1 MRTKTNFKKFQTQ
14 SGFKFFVLIML
25 MISGCSPASQKADDF
40 YSYAASR
47 KSDLQLSTYI
57 TAQTVRDQF
66 ATEAG
71 RREALSVLRCN
82 GITKVYVEVYRSGLV
97 VPVDVLSKATS
108 FLKNNGLEVV
118 GGIATV
124 PGGETGVAQDGPLS
138 WFNWQNPKT
147 QSDMK
152 KIMEEVA
159 PLFDQFI
166 LDDFFCTADTSLESK
181 QAKGDKSW
189 SEYRRELLTGLA
201 GSVFINPAKAEN
213 PDITMIIK
221 YPQWYD
227 RFRQFGYDVATE
239 PALFDKVYVGT
250 ETRGQ
255 YTQRFGFVQPYEGF
269 INYRWIASL
278 SGNKI
283 GAAWFDHIDCTATD
297 FIEQAYQSVLAGAKE
312 LVIFNF
318 DDFLNGHPG
327 HHLLRLDF
335 EKLAD
340 LAAAVAKNPVK
351 GVAGYKPPN
360 SDAGGDL
367 YLLDYIGMFGISLV
381 PVSAYPANAQVIF
394 LPTQAATD
402 SAVAEKVEQS
412 LKEGKKIVM
421 TTGFIARAK
430 DGEKL
435 AKLAGI
441 KYPLMSEKE
450 STQIVL
456 NDGTIDSLA
465 FPLQTDYQIIP
476 QGAEVLLQTAG
487 NKVPFLVKNH
497 NIAVINTHTFSQA
510 DFDAVGEV
518 LLCPRQIGLL
528 ELPQPWMNTI
538 RSVFANGGM
547 PVLDAPSRVTYQIL
561 NDSSYVV
568 HNYNQQKTSVAIQL
582 KNVAGVMIDRF
593 TGDTLQVNDERLKIE
608 MEPRSRIWIQ
618 TR

>member
-1 MRTKTNFKKFQTQ
+1 MNYLSLK
-14 SGFKFFVLIML
+14 VLFLYLL
-25 MISGCSPASQKADDF
+25 MISGCSPVQQKADDF
-40 YSYAASR
+40 HSYAINR
-47 KSDLQLSTYI
+47 KSDLQLATYI
-57 TAQTVRDQF
+57 TAHTIRDQF
-66 ATEAG
+66 STEAG

-97 VPVDVLSKATS
+97 VSVDLLSKFVN
-108 FLKNNGLEVV
+108 FLKNNGFEVV

-124 PGGETGVAQDGPLS
+124 PGGETGMAQDGPLS

-152 KIMEEVA
+152 KIMEDAA

-166 LDDFFCTADTSLESK
+166 LDDFFCTADTSIESK
-181 QAKGDKSW
+181 QAKSNKSW

-201 GSVFINPAKAEN
+201 SAVFINPAKAKN
-213 PDITMIIK
+213 PDIRMIIK

-227 RFRQFGYDVATE
+227 RFHQFGYDVATE

-283 GAAWFDHIDCTATD
+283 GAAWFDHGDCTATD

-318 DDFLNGHPG
+318 NDYLNGHPG

-367 YLLDYIGMFGISLV
+367 YLLDYVGMFGVSLA
-381 PVSAYPANAQVIF
+381 PVSAYPENAPVIF
-394 LPTQAATD
+394 LSTQAATD
-402 SAVAEKVEQS
+402 SSVADKVEQS
-412 LKEGKKIVM
+412 MKEGKKVVM
-421 TTGFIARAK
+421 TTGFLARAK
-430 DGEKL
+430 DGWKL

-441 KYPLMSEKE
+441 KYPLVSEKE
-450 STQIVL
+450 STQIVV

-487 NKVPFLVKNH
+487 NKVPFLVKNN

-510 DFDAVGEV
+510 DFAAVGEV

-528 ELPQPWMNTI
+528 ELPQQWMNTI
-538 RSVFANGGM
+538 RSVFADDRTPKVG
-547 PVLDAPSRVTYQIL
+547 APPRVTFQML
-561 NDSSYVV
+561 NDSSYVM
-568 HNYNQQKTSVAIQL
+568 HNYNQQKASVTIQM
-582 KNVAGVMIDRF
+582 KNVTKAAVDRF
-593 TGDTLQVNDERLKIE
+593 TGDGLPVNGNTIKIE
-608 MEPRSRIWIQ
+608 MEPRSRIWVQ